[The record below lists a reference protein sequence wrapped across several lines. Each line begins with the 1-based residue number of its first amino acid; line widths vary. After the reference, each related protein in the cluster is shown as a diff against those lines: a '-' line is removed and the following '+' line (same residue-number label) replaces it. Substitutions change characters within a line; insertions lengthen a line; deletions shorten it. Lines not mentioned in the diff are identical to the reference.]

1 MRNIYLIVL
10 HSADEIVKGKNQ
22 HFGSSGQRGVLEF
35 NQTEHTHINMS
46 DARADT
52 IYMAKVQEQTERYD
66 GIYFLFE
73 K

>member
-1 MRNIYLIVL
+1 
-10 HSADEIVKGKNQ
+10 
-22 HFGSSGQRGVLEF
+22 
-35 NQTEHTHINMS
+35 MS